1 MTLQDVAPVSLK
13 LDAGRPESLSR
24 WRTLVDVLFPPLRIL
39 PDRSHEFG
47 GHIAAVGRPDLRLTD
62 ITASPHRVERTPE
75 RITGVARD
83 YYKVSFQV
91 HGHGVMRQSD
101 RELTLAPGSIA
112 VYDTGRPY
120 ELEFATD
127 YRFIV
132 AMFPKTALS
141 LPPGITGELTAH
153 PFGEDQGLGVLMG
166 SYVHGL
172 AANLQLLAGT
182 SGELVAQNFL
192 DLVSAFV
199 AEQLE
204 VSAIGERAERTVLLL
219 RVLRHIDGHLTDP
232 GLDPASIAE
241 AHFISVRHL
250 YNVFRLTGASVSAWI
265 KERRLLGARR
275 ELADPRLGELTV
287 AQVAV
292 RWGFADHGYF
302 GRQFRER
309 FGITPGVWAATQ
321 RGVERAADSHR
332 RAGDSDTR
340 EGLVADPRS

>member
-1 MTLQDVAPVSLK
+1 MTLQPVAPVSLEFN
-13 LDAGRPESLSR
+13 AGRPEALSR
-24 WRTLVDVLFPPLRIL
+24 WRTLVDALFPPLRVV
-39 PDRSHEFG
+39 PERGREFG
-47 GHIAAVGRPDLRLTD
+47 GRIAAVGRSELRLTD
-62 ITASPHRVERTPE
+62 ITASPHRVERAPD

-91 HGHGVMRQSD
+91 HGQGVMRQDD
-101 RELTLAPGSIA
+101 RELHLAPGSIA

-141 LPPGITGELTAH
+141 LPAGIPGELTAH
-153 PFGEDQGLGVLMG
+153 PLGEHQGLGAVMG

-172 AANLQLLAGT
+172 AANPQVLLGT

-204 VSAIGERAERTVLLL
+204 VSAVGERAERTVLLL
-219 RVLRHIDGHLTDP
+219 RVLRHIDQHLADP
-232 GLDPASIAE
+232 DLDPASIAD
-241 AHFISVRHL
+241 AHYVSVRHL
-250 YNVFRLTGASVSAWI
+250 YNVLSLTGVSVSAWI

-275 ELADPRLGELTV
+275 ELADPRMRELTV
-287 AQVAV
+287 TQVAT

-309 FGITPGVWAATQ
+309 FGVTPGAWSAEQQ
-321 RGVERAADSHR
+321 RAE
-332 RAGDSDTR
+332 RAGDSHPRAVDSDTR
-340 EGLVADPRS
+340 

>member
-1 MTLQDVAPVSLK
+1 MALLAVAPVLLK
-13 LDAGRPESLSR
+13 VDAGRPGALSR
-24 WRTLVDVLFPPLRIL
+24 WTTLIDSLFPPLRVV
-39 PDRSHEFG
+39 PDRGREFG
-47 GHIAAVGRPDLRLTD
+47 GRIAAAGRPDLRLTD
-62 ITASPHRVERTPE
+62 ITASPHRVERAPE

-91 HGHGVMRQSD
+91 HGNGVMRQDD
-101 RELTLAPGSIA
+101 RELSLVPGSIA

-120 ELEFATD
+120 ELEFTTD

-141 LPPGITGELTAH
+141 LPAGIPGELTAH
-153 PFGEDQGLGVLMG
+153 PLGEDQGLGAVMG
-166 SYVHGL
+166 SYVHSL
-172 AANLQLLAGT
+172 VANLQVLAGA

-204 VSAIGERAERTVLLL
+204 VSAVGERAERTVLLL
-219 RVLRHIDGHLTDP
+219 RVLRHIDQRLADP

-241 AHFISVRHL
+241 AHFVSVRHL
-250 YNVFRLTGASVSAWI
+250 YNVFRLTGVSVSAWI

-275 ELADPRLGELTV
+275 ELTDPRLRGLTV
-287 AQVAV
+287 TQVAA

-309 FGITPGVWAATQ
+309 FGASPGTWAAEQ
-321 RGVERAADSHR
+321 RRGGHAGDSHA
-332 RAGDSDTR
+332 RAEDSDTR
-340 EGLVADPRS
+340 